1 MKHLP
6 VHDSHFITLR
16 EGYQAW
22 LATMGYSES
31 VVYYNPSYLNEFL
44 YFLEQRQISSIENVD
59 NEVIESYIYYLKH
72 RKNTRRK
79 GLISNTSL
87 NSRIYV
93 LEQFSQYLC
102 KEYSLIIP
110 IKIKRLAVQNRQRD
124 ILTQAEIEQLYQVT
138 ESDYLGIRDRA
149 VLSLFYGCGLRSS
162 EGIRLELNDI
172 LFERKLIH
180 VRRTKNRRDR
190 LVPMTETVKNDLQ
203 NYLLYS
209 RPYLNKKQN
218 VNHFLVSRRGHRPNG
233 DGLRYRLL
241 KLIETANIELSGRAI
256 GLHSLRHSIATHFL
270 QKGMK
275 LEDIKQFLGHL
286 SLESTQIYTH
296 ILHEI
301 Q

>member
-1 MKHLP
+1 
-6 VHDSHFITLR
+6 
-16 EGYQAW
+16 
-22 LATMGYSES
+22 
-31 VVYYNPSYLNEFL
+31 
-44 YFLEQRQISSIENVD
+44 LEQHQITSIENVD
-59 NEVIESYIYYLKH
+59 NEIIQTYLEYLKH
-72 RKNTRRK
+72 RKNIRRK
-79 GLISNTSL
+79 GFISNTSL

-102 KEYSLIIP
+102 KEFSLIIP

-124 ILTQAEIEQLYQVT
+124 ILTQAEMETLYQAT

-149 VLSLFYGCGLRSS
+149 TLSLFYGCGLRSS
-162 EGIRLELNDI
+162 EGIRLDLNDI

-209 RPYLNKKQN
+209 RPYLHKKQTG
-218 VNHFLVSRRGHRPNG
+218 NHFLVSRRGHRPNG

-241 KLIETANIELSGRAI
+241 KLMETANIELSGRAI

-275 LEDIKQFLGHL
+275 LEDIRQFLGHL

-296 ILHEI
+296 IAHEI

>member
-1 MKHLP
+1 MKRLTLENTR
-6 VHDSHFITLR
+6 FIALR

-44 YFLEQRQISSIENVD
+44 YFLEQHQITSIENVD
-59 NEVIESYIYYLKH
+59 NETIQAYLEYLKH
-72 RKNTRRK
+72 RKNIRRK
-79 GLISNTSL
+79 GFISNTSL

-102 KEYSLIIP
+102 KEFSLIIP

-124 ILTQAEIEQLYQVT
+124 ILTQAEMEQLYQAT

-149 VLSLFYGCGLRSS
+149 TLSLFYGCGLRSS
-162 EGIRLELNDI
+162 EGIRLDLNDI

-209 RPYLNKKQN
+209 RPYLHKKQTG
-218 VNHFLVSRRGHRPNG
+218 NHFLVSRRGHRPNG

-241 KLIETANIELSGRAI
+241 KLVETANIEMSGRAI

-275 LEDIKQFLGHL
+275 LEDIRQFLGHL

-296 ILHEI
+296 IAHEI